1 MNQNQLLKQ
10 MIDFNRTS
18 FETTFNT
25 MTMFQEQAEKA
36 ANASMDKATWL
47 PGEGRSIV
55 DEWIKACRN
64 GREKFKDSMIEN
76 FKRVEAFFANF
87 PKGE

>member
-18 FETTFNT
+18 FENAFNT

-36 ANASMDKATWL
+36 ANASLDQATWM
-47 PGEGRSIV
+47 PREGRTVV
-55 DEWIKACRN
+55 DEWSNALKN
-64 GREKFKDSMIEN
+64 WRESFKNSMNEN
-76 FKRVEAFFANF
+76 FKKIEAFFANF
-87 PKGE
+87 QKGE